1 MSKLLILSTL
11 MLSMS
16 TSTLF
21 ADDSEIIGD
30 NTMVE
35 TIKGSMIMFT
45 CPTCQAEEEEVEI
58 VLAPGSQTFEM
69 RQVGDVDKL
78 YRTENWLGGSPV
90 SYAHVSPTPEA
101 TAIALGQSYP
111 SDTAP
116 LDETP
121 VASIKEPSA
130 MQDGE
135 PKTMI
140 KDNDPALALAV
151 TPIKRPMMGPEIEP
165 KLMPAVAANTTSL
178 PLSESSEQE
187 ISVDVDV
194 ANRDI
199 KELDPSLFSLR
210 LN

>member
-16 TSTLF
+16 TSMLF
-21 ADDSEIIGD
+21 ADDSKIIGD

-45 CPTCQAEEEEVEI
+45 CPICQVEEEEVEI

-69 RQVGDVDKL
+69 RQVGDADRL

-101 TAIALGQSYP
+101 TAIALGLSYP
-111 SDTAP
+111 SDTAL

-121 VASIKEPSA
+121 VASIKGPPA

-135 PKTMI
+135 PKMI
-140 KDNDPALALAV
+140 IEDNDPALALAV
-151 TPIKRPMMGPEIEP
+151 TPIEKPMMGPEIETEF
-165 KLMPAVAANTTSL
+165 KSAVAASTTAL
-178 PLSESSEQE
+178 PLPEVSEQE
-187 ISVDVDV
+187 AAIEVGDATQSV
-194 ANRDI
+194 
-199 KELDPSLFSLR
+199 KEFDPTSFGLR